1 MEKCKHAFSWL
12 WEVLAVSLFVYATAQ
27 LTRFPRGQ
35 AEEEMSVVLPRF
47 VQVLMTGGD
56 RYLAAN
62 VAVVRSLRNNF
73 SATDTYDHYVAQAR
87 IQADAAWFNPR
98 HEDNYYIAAALLSW
112 SGHTKVAEQI
122 LEAAADG
129 RPFDMLPPFFLGFD
143 YYYFDQNPTLGA
155 QWMYMAARRADSES
169 NRISL
174 SRIAARWAERGSNAK
189 EALGMV
195 RLMLTQARGRSLKQY
210 LTMRYQRLEG
220 LVVLQEAA
228 RVYQTQQGL
237 PLARLEQLVQ
247 TGLVK
252 QLPVDPLGL
261 GYVLDAQG
269 TPQLVQPTP
278 RGALPVGRK

>member
-1 MEKCKHAFSWL
+1 MEKCKHAFSWV
-12 WEVLAVSLFVYATAQ
+12 WEALAVSLFVYATAQ